1 MIYNLVS
8 SKRILSKIYRDL
20 KPRNSN
26 WEADAIEWIGEALSF
41 IGYQAAFVKRRVTL
55 TVKDYRVPFPKD
67 FYNLI
72 AVYYEDNKLPFGGD
86 IVNAEPYL
94 DEAIYIAA
102 KTEVLES
109 TNFTVTRYGSRLY
122 NTGSSD
128 YNYYTIN
135 PGYIQTSFE
144 TDDIEL
150 VYNAWPVDKE
160 GLPLIP
166 DSPYYSQ
173 AIEWYVMRQ
182 MSLQGYEFPNKEFTF
197 TFLDQQ
203 WKHYCVSAGNDAA
216 FPNPDKAQ
224 RFMDMWV
231 HLIPDINIDFD
242 NIVTKDTH
250 ETI

>member
-8 SKRILSKIYRDL
+8 SKRLLSKLYRDL
-20 KPRNSN
+20 KPKNTSF
-26 WEADAIEWIGEALSF
+26 EADAIEWIGEALSF
-41 IGYQAAFVKRRVTL
+41 IGYQAGFIKRKITL
-55 TVKDYRVPFPKD
+55 TSKDYRVPFPKD
-67 FYNLI
+67 FYTLI
-72 AVYYEDNKLPFGGD
+72 AVYYEDNKLPYSGD

-94 DEAIYIAA
+94 DEAIYISA
-102 KTEVLES
+102 KTEVLET
-109 TNFTVTRYGSRLY
+109 TNTTVTRYGSRLY
-122 NTGSSD
+122 NTNSTD

-144 TDDIEL
+144 TGDIDV
-150 VYNAWPVDKE
+150 VYNAWPTDSE

-166 DSPYYSQ
+166 DSPYYFQ
-173 AIEWYVMRQ
+173 AIEWYIMRQ
-182 MSLQGYEFPNKEFTF
+182 MIFQGHEFSNKEFSF
-197 TFLDQQ
+197 SFVDAQ

-216 FPNPDKAQ
+216 FPSPDKVA

-231 HLIPDINIDFD
+231 HLIPDINVDFD